1 MQVCSPALQSGN
13 DRIHKKIFAGPDF
26 VLVAIG
32 NHPLISTGMC
42 QITPSSQI
50 VPFASGHDG
59 NVAFIVTVL
68 ISFGTP

>member
-13 DRIHKKIFAGPDF
+13 DRIQKKIFAGADF

-50 VPFASGHDG
+50 VPFA
-59 NVAFIVTVL
+59 
-68 ISFGTP
+68 